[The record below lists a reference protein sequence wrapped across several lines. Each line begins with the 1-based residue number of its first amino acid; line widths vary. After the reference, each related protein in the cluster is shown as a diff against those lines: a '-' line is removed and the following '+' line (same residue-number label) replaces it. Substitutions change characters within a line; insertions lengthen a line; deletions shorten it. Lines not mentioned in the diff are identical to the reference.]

1 MGLWTRP
8 AFACAW
14 PPSPPPRGRRR
25 GGSPAASEPA
35 TASSSSAPARAPSA
49 RERTEEADERDDEVR
64 ALETRGQRRVPVL
77 GARLRLLAFE
87 VRSRA
92 VLREQLRRPARCAV
106 PLRGPF
112 VVHGRPPGLRVGSRD
127 RLDRCAHDVPGSGQQ
142 AVSLVA
148 KSVGF
153 VVRGFEGKGFV
164 PSFSQVLS
172 SA

>member
-1 MGLWTRP
+1 MDASCFRLCVRR
-8 AFACAW
+8 
-14 PPSPPPRGRRR
+14 PPRVDDDEEDRQ
-25 GGSPAASEPA
+25 PPLSER
-35 TASSSSAPARAPSA
+35 ARDCACQQQRACPRA
-49 RERTEEADERDDEVR
+49 ERERTEEADDRDDEVR

-77 GARLRLLAFE
+77 GAHLRLLAFE

-148 KSVGF
+148 ECRF
-153 VVRGFEGKGFV
+153 CCE
-164 PSFSQVLS
+164 SF
-172 SA
+172 